1 MAKAASFAEKAAK
14 ALAGKKGVGCPK
26 CGEIMQSILVISAEK
41 SQKATYKYNRHF
53 VKVCKCNEKE
63 VYA

>member
-1 MAKAASFAEKAAK
+1 MAKTTSFAEKAAK
-14 ALAGKKGVGCPK
+14 AMAGKKGSECPK
-26 CGEIMQSILVISAEK
+26 CGEILQNVLVISAEK
-41 SQKATYKYNRHF
+41 SEKSTYKYNQHF